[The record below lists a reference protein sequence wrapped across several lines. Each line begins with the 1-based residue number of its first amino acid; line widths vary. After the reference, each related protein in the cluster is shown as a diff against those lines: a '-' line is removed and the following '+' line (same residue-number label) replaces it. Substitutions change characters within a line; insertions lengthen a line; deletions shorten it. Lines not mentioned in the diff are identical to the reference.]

1 MLSFLLAGGL
11 LCGAMTLTGCASSG
25 ALHAAT
31 VADSAIVQALH
42 QVRLDET
49 AAYQAGLYPLAKHRQ
64 YLAVI
69 LKADQDA
76 LELTKALQAG
86 QTVSSIVTVT
96 GGSFK
101 AVLADV
107 APLVPSSGLPASIQL
122 VLNLLGVK

>member
-1 MLSFLLAGGL
+1 
-11 LCGAMTLTGCASSG
+11 MTLTGCGPKAVHL
-25 ALHAAT
+25 AVA
-31 VADSAIVQALH
+31 ADSALVAALH
-42 QVRLDET
+42 QVRLDES
-49 AAYQAGLYPLAKHRQ
+49 AAYQSGLYPLEKHRQ

-96 GGSFK
+96 GVSFK

-107 APLVPSSGLPASIQL
+107 APLVPASGLPASIRV
-122 VLNLLGVK
+122 VLNLLGVA